1 MDNWPELQRLAY
13 EKEIAGFYLTGH
25 PLESVAAELEL
36 MTDFRLDRLG
46 EALNGQVVRVGGLVA
61 AYREHKTKK
70 GERMAFVVLEDLS
83 GKVDLTVFPS
93 LFARYDSLLTSDQ
106 PLIVVANVEQAE
118 EGPKLTAEDIRTL
131 PDALEHS
138 CEQLV
143 LRLPAERL
151 ARERLAGLKDLFFQH
166 HGGVAVQ
173 LVLDLEVEIGRA
185 SCRERV

>member
-1 MDNWPELQRLAY
+1 M
-13 EKEIAGFYLTGH
+13 
-25 PLESVAAELEL
+25 
-36 MTDFRLDRLG
+36 
-46 EALNGQVVRVGGLVA
+46 GGLVA
-61 AYREHKTKK
+61 VYREHKTKK

-151 ARERLAGLKDLFFQH
+151 ARERLTGLKDLFFQH

-173 LVLDLEVEIGRA
+173 LVLDFPGRGEVDISSA
-185 SCRERV
+185 IACRSTSLTVLPLSANILTLLKIS